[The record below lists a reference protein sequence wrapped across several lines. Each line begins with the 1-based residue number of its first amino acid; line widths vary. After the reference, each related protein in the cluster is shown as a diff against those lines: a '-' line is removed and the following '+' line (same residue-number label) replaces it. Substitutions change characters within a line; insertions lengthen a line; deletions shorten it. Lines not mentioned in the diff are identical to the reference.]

1 MAAQDLLWKI
11 ILTIFFGDD
20 PMLLTSLLQGTS
32 YIKYHNYDG
41 DNLRDWK
48 YTEQRYASTVS

>member
-32 YIKYHNYDG
+32 HIKYHNYNS
-41 DNLRDWK
+41 DNPYDWK
-48 YTEQRYASTVS
+48 